1 MEFLDFLV
9 INVAQTR
16 FKAVIYAQTQQP
28 SFFLCTFVYPILKWN
43 RPAKFHETLCPAKT
57 IQDPHS
63 YYHQVPIYLLNCLVD
78 QTFAEE
84 TTKESKTYYHIL

>member
-1 MEFLDFLV
+1 MLRLNNRV
-9 INVAQTR
+9 
-16 FKAVIYAQTQQP
+16 
-28 SFFLCTFVYPILKWN
+28 FFYVLLFIQYLNEIDLSNFMK
-43 RPAKFHETLCPAKT
+43 LCPAKT

-84 TTKESKTYYHIL
+84 TTKESKTYYHLL